1 MPVFPL
7 FALLRRPHPWLRT
20 AVALCA
26 LLGAAACAANRAA
39 TGPLPQ
45 FAQYE
50 GEDVRSVE
58 FEGELVVPE
67 DSLRSVIT
75 TRVSRCSVLGI
86 LPFCIGSF
94 GKNDYHLDL
103 AVLSRDVAR
112 IQLVHRDFGYYGT
125 RVVPVVDEAAEDGVN
140 VTFRVEPG
148 DLVTLTGLALTGI
161 GHVDGADRLVE
172 RLPLNEGEPF
182 RRNDFLASV
191 DTVRNWLLNRGYA
204 YAQVLRNYEIDT
216 IADVARVELAAAP
229 GPVVTVDSIHIVGL
243 YRLDPGTVK
252 QQLAIREGSRLRGAD
267 LARSQRS
274 LFDLELVSFAAV
286 EVAPER
292 LQVTPD
298 SLELDADS
306 IGSTVLV
313 RVVEAPRYAADIA
326 LGYGTLDC
334 LRAQG
339 RNLDRN
345 FLGGARRLEVNGLVA
360 KVGVADPVNGLERSL
375 CPAFNPDKRTT
386 DTDSLIADALNYRLA
401 ANFLQPRLLATQTSL
416 VAGLFTE
423 QVSELDLYVRG
434 ATGAEVGVVR
444 QVLPQ
449 TLASLTLD
457 VQRGRTQASD
467 YFFCIAF
474 EVCER
479 EDIEAVQRSRWSNA
493 VQLGLTQN
501 RVRLDP
507 FPSAGHQ
514 FRTTLDFASPLLGSE
529 DEYLRLMAD
538 GIIHRELRDGV
549 VLSLRL
555 MGGTFFT
562 GLLNEET
569 GYIPPERRF
578 YGGGPTGVRG
588 FRFNELGPTV
598 YVARPQRRGDAG
610 FVVDTVRSSTGG
622 TRTLLATTEVSFPI
636 PVFTRFNVRG
646 AAFLDAG
653 QVWDTRDTLISRP
666 GIRITP
672 GVGGRFATP
681 VGPFR
686 LDVAYNPYQPEPG
699 PLYGITESGD
709 LIETPLL
716 REFRLPREGGWL
728 SRLVL
733 QVSLGNAL

>member
-1 MPVFPL
+1 MPELSPV
-7 FALLRRPHPWLRT
+7 ALLHRPHAWLRA
-20 AVALCA
+20 AVVLCA
-26 LLGAAACAANRAA
+26 AFLAAGCAANRAA

-50 GEDVRSVE
+50 GREVRSVE
-58 FEGELVVPE
+58 FEGELVVPR

-75 TRVSRCSVLGI
+75 TRRSTCSILGI
-86 LPFCIGSF
+86 IPTCIGRF
-94 GKNDYHLDL
+94 GQNRYELDL
-103 AVLSRDVAR
+103 GVLSRDVAR

-125 RVVPVVDEAAEDGVN
+125 RVVPVVVEVPDGVS
-140 VTFRVEPG
+140 VAFRIEPG
-148 DLVTLTGLALTGI
+148 DLVTLTALAVTG
-161 GHVDGADRLVE
+161 VEDVEGADALVR
-172 RLPLNEGEPF
+172 RLPLEEGEPF
-182 RRNDFLASV
+182 RRNAFLASV
-191 DTVRNWLLNRGYA
+191 DTVRNWLLDRGYA

-216 IADVARVELAAAP
+216 IADVARVELAAAT

-243 YRLDPGTVK
+243 YRLDPQTVRR
-252 QQLAIREGSRLRGAD
+252 QLAIREGARLRGTD
-267 LARSQRS
+267 LVRSQRS
-274 LFDLELVSFAAV
+274 LFELELVSFAAV

-298 SLELDADS
+298 SAELEADS

-313 RVVEAPRYAADIA
+313 RVIEAPRYAADVA

-339 RNLDRN
+339 SNLDRN
-345 FLGGARRLEVNGLVA
+345 FLGGARRLEVTGLIA
-360 KVGVADPVNGLERSL
+360 KVGVADPVDGLERTL
-375 CPAFNPDKRTT
+375 CPAFDPDDRTT
-386 DTDSLIADALNYRLA
+386 RIDSVIADQLNYRLA

-423 QVSELDLYVRG
+423 QVSELDLYVRS
-434 ATGAEVGVVR
+434 ATGGDLGVVR
-444 QVLPQ
+444 QIAPQ

-538 GIIHRELRDGV
+538 GVVHRELRDDV

-598 YVARPQRRGDAG
+598 YVARPRRLGDSG
-610 FVVDTVRSSTGG
+610 FDVDTVRSSTGG
-622 TRTLLATTEVSFPI
+622 TRTVLASTEVSFPI
-636 PVFTRFNVRG
+636 RWFRRFNVRG
-646 AAFLDAG
+646 AGFLDAG
-653 QVWDTRDTLISRP
+653 QVWDTRDTLIARP
-666 GIRITP
+666 GIRVTP
-672 GVGGRFATP
+672 GVGARFATP

-686 LDVAYNPYQPEPG
+686 LDVAYNPYQPERG
-699 PLYGITESGD
+699 PLYGITETGD

-716 REFRLPREGGWL
+716 TDFRRRREGSWL
-728 SRLVL
+728 NRLVL

>member
-1 MPVFPL
+1 
-7 FALLRRPHPWLRT
+7 
-20 AVALCA
+20 
-26 LLGAAACAANRAA
+26 
-39 TGPLPQ
+39 
-45 FAQYE
+45 
-50 GEDVRSVE
+50 
-58 FEGELVVPE
+58 
-67 DSLRSVIT
+67 
-75 TRVSRCSVLGI
+75 
-86 LPFCIGSF
+86 
-94 GKNDYHLDL
+94 
-103 AVLSRDVAR
+103 
-112 IQLVHRDFGYYGT
+112 
-125 RVVPVVDEAAEDGVN
+125 
-140 VTFRVEPG
+140 
-148 DLVTLTGLALTGI
+148 
-161 GHVDGADRLVE
+161 
-172 RLPLNEGEPF
+172 
-182 RRNDFLASV
+182 
-191 DTVRNWLLNRGYA
+191 
-204 YAQVLRNYEIDT
+204 
-216 IADVARVELAAAP
+216 
-229 GPVVTVDSIHIVGL
+229 
-243 YRLDPGTVK
+243 
-252 QQLAIREGSRLRGAD
+252 
-267 LARSQRS
+267 
-274 LFDLELVSFAAV
+274 
-286 EVAPER
+286 
-292 LQVTPD
+292 
-298 SLELDADS
+298 
-306 IGSTVLV
+306 STVLV

-334 LRAQG
+334 LRAQA

-345 FLGGARRLEVNGLVA
+345 FLGGARRLEVNGLIA

-423 QVSELDLYVRG
+423 QVSELDLYVRS

-444 QVLPQ
+444 QILPQ

-479 EDIEAVQRSRWSNA
+479 EDIQAVQRSRWSNS

-507 FPSAGHQ
+507 FASGGHQ
-514 FRTTLDFASPLLGSE
+514 FRTTVDFASPLLGSE

-538 GIIHRELRDGV
+538 GILHRELREDV
-549 VLSLRL
+549 VLSVRL

-562 GLLNEET
+562 GLLNDET

-598 YVARPQRRGDAG
+598 YVARPQRRSDAG

-709 LIETPLL
+709 LIEMPLL
-716 REFRLPREGGWL
+716 REFRRRREGGWL